1 MIRRPPR
8 STLFPYTT
16 LFRSADGRGNSARGH
31 ALLFFDNPLAIYA
44 VAREREGI
52 QPFLGNRLAAPL
64 AGAEGAV
71 LDLLESQDDVAE
83 QATVAV
89 AQLEEELSGVGRVG
103 LIAQIL
109 DRVVLLVLAVEG
121 AAPHFLE
128 QLMLLLE
135 QALFEGRHPFFSHQL
150 LPSSWGAGLR

>member
-1 MIRRPPR
+1 MRSSSPSASGQAAPPTARLRRPC
-8 STLFPYTT
+8 
-16 LFRSADGRGNSARGH
+16 SASRA
-31 ALLFFDNPLAIYA
+31 FF
-44 VAREREGI
+44 
-52 QPFLGNRLAAPL
+52 RLAAPL